1 MNANII
7 ISVLIAVCE
16 GILYAIERFR
26 SCSE

>member
-7 ISVLIAVCE
+7 IAVLIAVCE

>member
-7 ISVLIAVCE
+7 IAVLIAVCE
-16 GILYAIERFR
+16 GILFAIERFR